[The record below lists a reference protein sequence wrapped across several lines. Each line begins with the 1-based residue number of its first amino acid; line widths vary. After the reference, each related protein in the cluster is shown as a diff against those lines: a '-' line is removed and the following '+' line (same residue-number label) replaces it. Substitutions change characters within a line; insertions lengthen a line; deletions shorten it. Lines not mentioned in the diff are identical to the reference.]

1 MKFQSFTDEQK
12 RDLKLSNR
20 YDDGRIRDRIKVLRI
35 TEEKIKPE
43 NGGSYS
49 KLADLQTR
57 TLDTHI

>member
-49 KLADLQTR
+49 KLDDLQTR